1 MSTEIMSDKIVKVR
15 KSQFSVARLP
25 LHLVLGGFCLLCLVP
40 LLLVIAIS
48 FTPETLLKSGGYTLF
63 PKAYSVQAYEY
74 IFRNSMQI
82 ARSYG
87 ITSLVTLIGTIMG
100 LWCTTAIAYVITR
113 PDFRYRRF
121 LMFFIFFTML
131 FSGGLTPSY
140 LLVTKTLHLKDS
152 LLALILP
159 AVMQGWYVI
168 LMKGF
173 LQSLPNSIVESAKI
187 DGVGEFGI
195 FTRIIIPISTPGMAT
210 VGLFLM
216 LQYWNDWYSS
226 LLYIDN
232 QNLVSLQFLLYKL
245 MASIEFFKV
254 MAAMA
259 PGSIKIDPL
268 SIPTLSARM
277 AMCVIAAGPMVV
289 IFLFLQKY
297 FIRGIVV
304 GSIKG

>member
-1 MSTEIMSDKIVKVR
+1 MSVDIIKMR
-15 KSQFSVARLP
+15 KTGFSLARLP
-25 LHLVLGGFCLLCLVP
+25 LHLVIGGFCLLCLVP
-40 LLLVIAIS
+40 LLLVITIS
-48 FTPETLLKSGGYTLF
+48 FTPETLLKTGGYSLF
-63 PKAYSVQAYEY
+63 PKYYTLDAYRY

-82 ARSYG
+82 LRSYG
-87 ITSLVTLIGTIMG
+87 VTALVTVTGTILG
-100 LWCTTAIAYVITR
+100 LWCTTALAYVTTR
-113 PDFRYRRF
+113 PDFRHRRF
-121 LMFFIFFTML
+121 LVFFVFFTMM

-140 LLVTKTLHLKDS
+140 LLVAKTLGLKDS

-159 AVMQGWYVI
+159 GLMQGWYVI
-168 LMKGF
+168 LMRGF
-173 LQSLPNSIVESAKI
+173 LQSMPISIVESAKI
-187 DGVGEFGI
+187 DGVGEFDI
-195 FTRIIIPISTPGMAT
+195 FTRIVIPISLPGMAT

-216 LQYWNDWYSS
+216 LQYWNDWFSS

-254 MAAMA
+254 MAQMA
-259 PGSIKIDPL
+259 PGSIRIDPL
-268 SIPTLSARM
+268 SIPSLSARM
-277 AMCVIAAGPMVV
+277 AMCVIAAGPMVM

>member
-1 MSTEIMSDKIVKVR
+1 
-15 KSQFSVARLP
+15 VARLP

-87 ITSLVTLIGTIMG
+87 ITALVTLTGTIMG
-100 LWCTTAIAYVITR
+100 LWCTTSIAYVITR
-113 PDFRYRRF
+113 PDFRYRRL

-187 DGVGEFGI
+187 DGVGEFAI